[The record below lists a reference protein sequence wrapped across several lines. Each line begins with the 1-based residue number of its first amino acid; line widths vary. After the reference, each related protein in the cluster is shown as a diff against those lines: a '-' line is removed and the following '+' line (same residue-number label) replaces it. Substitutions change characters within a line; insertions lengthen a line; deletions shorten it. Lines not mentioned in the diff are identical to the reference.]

1 MIITG
6 LSTPHAPHF
15 LFSLLRSNHM
25 RCTSGPPHLE
35 GGGGGGGGGGGSG
48 RVLSLSS
55 QSSIL
60 SFLFSLVRDAHHPS
74 SLSFLFSQSS
84 ILNPQFSGFLN
95 SSNPFCTT
103 LA

>member
-60 SFLFSLVRDAHHPS
+60 SFLFS
-74 SLSFLFSQSS
+74 QSS
-84 ILNPQFSGFLN
+84 ILSFLVFLVQTSLN
-95 SSNPFCTT
+95 T
-103 LA
+103 LLLDLWKGYRV